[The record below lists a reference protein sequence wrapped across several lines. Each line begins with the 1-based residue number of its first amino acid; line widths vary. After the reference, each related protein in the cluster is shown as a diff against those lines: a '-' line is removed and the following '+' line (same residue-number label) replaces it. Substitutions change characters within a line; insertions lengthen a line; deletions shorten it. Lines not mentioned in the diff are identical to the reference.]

1 MEFSCDAG
9 DTGLMYDENNYPTR
23 CLSSM
28 KTSSS
33 WLCDMGSTVSD
44 CDWRKGGGGTTMGG
58 GDDGGDAMAAPC
70 RGHGSDLVV
79 AAINSMDDEDTA
91 KFVLKLEAVL

>member
-1 MEFSCDAG
+1 MS
-9 DTGLMYDENNYPTR
+9 LVDEDVLFVVVRYGVHSER
-23 CLSSM
+23 LR
-28 KTSSS
+28 
-33 WLCDMGSTVSD
+33 LA
-44 CDWRKGGGGTTMGG
+44 KGGRGNYD
-58 GDDGGDAMAAPC
+58 GDGEDGGDAMAAPC